1 MKITG
6 LALKDP
12 IVGRGRLSNFTVLI
26 IPRETMMMISE
37 VMGMSRF
44 GGIIPDGAMK
54 MPYETRVNA
63 PDGMGIPVKYNLS

>member
-6 LALKDP
+6 LALKEP

-26 IPRETMMMISE
+26 IARETMMIIIE

-44 GGIIPDGAMK
+44 GGIIPLGAMK
-54 MPYETRVNA
+54 MP
-63 PDGMGIPVKYNLS
+63 